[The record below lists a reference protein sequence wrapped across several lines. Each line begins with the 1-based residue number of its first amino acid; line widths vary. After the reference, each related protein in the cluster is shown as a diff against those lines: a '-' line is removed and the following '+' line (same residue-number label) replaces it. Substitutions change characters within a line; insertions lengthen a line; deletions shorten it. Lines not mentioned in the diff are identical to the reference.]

1 LQSSSYLLK
10 VGAVSE
16 RTFLEEIH
24 LKNVGVIT
32 QANLEFAKGLTVL
45 TGETGAG
52 KTMVLTALN
61 LVLGGKSESSLVRS
75 GEDRL
80 TASALFT
87 IPKKKIARFEN
98 LGIEVEDGSLSIS
111 RSVTTEGKSK
121 AVASGVSVSA
131 SVLSDASDYLVEI
144 HGQSSGLNIAKGS
157 KQRELLDRY
166 AGSSFETMLTSYQD
180 HLNTYQNVKSRITE
194 LKKNAAS
201 REESLAQLKLFNDS
215 FLKLKPLP
223 DELGAIDDEISRLS
237 SVEELRIAVTQA
249 MQALESEDSGVINA
263 LALAKK
269 SLDAIKSKDSKV
281 EKFSDD
287 FNEAFFVL
295 ADVVPELTSYLE
307 SLEAD
312 PERLDFLQ
320 ERKSAINSFIKKW
333 SNEGSADQGL
343 RDVIQKHSTISSSL
357 EDLTGGEQ
365 RIAELEKELSVCK
378 KNLVASAIEMTKE
391 RTNAAQK
398 LSSNVSNEM
407 HALSMPHTNLVI
419 EVASPNYES
428 GLKEGDFTTFGCDS
442 VSMYLQTHK
451 DGPLVSLAKGASGGE
466 MSRVMLALEVVLAA
480 SNPVGTYVF
489 DEVDAGVG
497 GAAAIEVGRRLH
509 ALSKDAQVI
518 VVTHLPQVAA
528 WGDQHYVVQKSSDG
542 TVVSSGVISVQGDE
556 RVSEIARMLAG
567 LQDSSSAKEHAA
579 ELLNMRLK
587 E

>member
-1 LQSSSYLLK
+1 M
-10 VGAVSE
+10 SE
-16 RTFLEEIH
+16 RTFLDEIN

-87 IPKKKIARFEN
+87 IPKKKIARFES

-166 AGSSFETMLTSYQD
+166 AGSSFETMLTSYQE
-180 HLNTYQNVKSRITE
+180 HLSTYQNVKSRITE

-201 REESLAQLKLFNDS
+201 REESLAQLKVFNDS

-263 LALAKK
+263 LATAKK
-269 SLDAIKSKDSKV
+269 SLDVIKSKDSKV

-320 ERKSAINSFIKKW
+320 ERKSAINAFIKKW
-333 SNEGSADQGL
+333 SNEGTADQGL

-391 RTNAAQK
+391 RTNAAQE

-419 EVASPNYES
+419 EVTSPNYES
-428 GLKEGDFTTFGCDS
+428 GLKESDFTTFGCDS

>member
-1 LQSSSYLLK
+1 LK

-24 LKNVGVIT
+24 LKNIGVIT
-32 QANLEFAKGLTVL
+32 HASLEFDKGLTVL

-80 TASALFT
+80 TASALFS
-87 IPKKKIARFEN
+87 IPKKKVLGFEE
-98 LGIEVEDGSLSIS
+98 LGIEIEDGSLSIS

-121 AVASGVSVSA
+121 AVASGVNVSA
-131 SVLSDASDYLVEI
+131 SALSDVSEHLVEI

-157 KQRELLDRY
+157 KQRELLDRF
-166 AGSSFETMLTSYQD
+166 AGSSLQNVLAIYQE
-180 HLNTYQNVKSRITE
+180 HLSTYQHTKNRIQE
-194 LKKNAAS
+194 LKKNTAS
-201 REESLAQLKLFNDS
+201 REESLAQLKLFSES
-215 FLKLKPLP
+215 FTKLKPVA
-223 DELGAIDDEISRLS
+223 DELSAIDDEISRLS

-249 MQALESEDSGVINA
+249 MQALESEDSGVIGA

-269 SLDAIKSKDSKV
+269 SLDAVKSKDSKV

-295 ADVVPELTSYLE
+295 ADVVPDLTSYLQ

-320 ERKSAINSFIKKW
+320 ERKSALNTFIKKW
-333 SNEGSADQGL
+333 SSEVTAEQGL
-343 RDVIQKHSTISSSL
+343 KDVIQKYSTISSSL
-357 EDLTGGEQ
+357 EDLSGGEE
-365 RIAELEKELSVCK
+365 RIAELEKELTAAK
-378 KNLVASAIEMTKE
+378 KSLVGSAKKLTEE
-391 RTNAAQK
+391 RTKSAQK
-398 LSSNVSNEM
+398 LSFKVSEEM

-419 EVASPNYES
+419 EVTPPNYES
-428 GLKEGDFTTFGCDS
+428 GLKESDFTTFGCDG
-442 VSMYLQTHK
+442 VSMFLQTHK
-451 DGPLVSLAKGASGGE
+451 DGPLVSLSKGASGGE

-509 ALSKDAQVI
+509 ALSKNAQVI

-528 WGDQHYVVQKSSDG
+528 WGDQHYVVEKSNDG
-542 TVVSSGVISVQGDE
+542 TVISSGVTSVQGEE
-556 RVSEIARMLAG
+556 RISEIARMLAG
-567 LQDSSSAKEHAA
+567 LQDSTSAKEHAA
-579 ELLNMRLK
+579 ELLNMRLQG
-587 E
+587 

>member
-1 LQSSSYLLK
+1 
-10 VGAVSE
+10 VSE
-16 RTFLEEIH
+16 RTFLDEIH

-87 IPKKKIARFEN
+87 IPKKKIARFES

>member
-1 LQSSSYLLK
+1 M
-10 VGAVSE
+10 SE

-24 LKNVGVIT
+24 LKNIGVIT
-32 QANLEFAKGLTVL
+32 HASLEFDKGLTVL

-80 TASALFT
+80 TASALFS
-87 IPKKKIARFEN
+87 IPKKKVLGFEE
-98 LGIEVEDGSLSIS
+98 LGIEIEDGSLSIS

-121 AVASGVSVSA
+121 AVASGVNVSA
-131 SVLSDASDYLVEI
+131 SALSDVSEHLVEI

-157 KQRELLDRY
+157 KQRELLDRF
-166 AGSSFETMLTSYQD
+166 AGSSLQNVLAIYQE
-180 HLNTYQNVKSRITE
+180 HLSTYQHTKNRIQE
-194 LKKNAAS
+194 LKKNTAS
-201 REESLAQLKLFNDS
+201 REESLAQLKLFSES
-215 FLKLKPLP
+215 FTKLKPVA
-223 DELGAIDDEISRLS
+223 DELSAIDDEISRLS

-249 MQALESEDSGVINA
+249 MQALESEDSGVIGA

-269 SLDAIKSKDSKV
+269 SLDAVKSKDSKV

-295 ADVVPELTSYLE
+295 ADVVPDLTSYLQ

-320 ERKSAINSFIKKW
+320 ERKSALNTFIKKW
-333 SNEGSADQGL
+333 SSEVTAEQGL
-343 RDVIQKHSTISSSL
+343 KDVIQKYSTISSSL
-357 EDLTGGEQ
+357 EDLSGGEE
-365 RIAELEKELSVCK
+365 RIAELEKELTAAK
-378 KNLVASAIEMTKE
+378 KSLVGSAKKLTEE
-391 RTNAAQK
+391 RTKSAQK
-398 LSSNVSNEM
+398 LSFKVSEEM

-419 EVASPNYES
+419 EVTPPNYES
-428 GLKEGDFTTFGCDS
+428 GLKESDFTTFGCDG
-442 VSMYLQTHK
+442 VSMFLQTHK
-451 DGPLVSLAKGASGGE
+451 DGPLVSLSKGASGGE

-509 ALSKDAQVI
+509 ALSKNAQVI

-528 WGDQHYVVQKSSDG
+528 WGDQHYVVEKSNDG
-542 TVVSSGVISVQGDE
+542 TVISSGVTSVQGEE
-556 RVSEIARMLAG
+556 RISEIARMLAG
-567 LQDSSSAKEHAA
+567 LQDSTSAKEHAA
-579 ELLNMRLK
+579 ELLNMRLQG
-587 E
+587 

>member
-1 LQSSSYLLK
+1 M
-10 VGAVSE
+10 SE

-223 DELGAIDDEISRLS
+223 DELGAIDDAISRLS

-419 EVASPNYES
+419 EVTSPSYES

>member
-1 LQSSSYLLK
+1 
-10 VGAVSE
+10 VSE
-16 RTFLEEIH
+16 RTFLDEIN

-87 IPKKKIARFEN
+87 IPKKKIARFES

-166 AGSSFETMLTSYQD
+166 AGSSFETMLTSYQE
-180 HLNTYQNVKSRITE
+180 HLSTYQNVKSRITE

-201 REESLAQLKLFNDS
+201 REESLAQLKVFNDS

-263 LALAKK
+263 LATAKK

-320 ERKSAINSFIKKW
+320 ERKSAINAFIKKW
-333 SNEGSADQGL
+333 SNEGTADQGL

-419 EVASPNYES
+419 EVTSPNYES

>member
-1 LQSSSYLLK
+1 
-10 VGAVSE
+10 
-16 RTFLEEIH
+16 
-24 LKNVGVIT
+24 
-32 QANLEFAKGLTVL
+32 
-45 TGETGAG
+45 
-52 KTMVLTALN
+52 
-61 LVLGGKSESSLVRS
+61 
-75 GEDRL
+75 
-80 TASALFT
+80 
-87 IPKKKIARFEN
+87 
-98 LGIEVEDGSLSIS
+98 
-111 RSVTTEGKSK
+111 
-121 AVASGVSVSA
+121 
-131 SVLSDASDYLVEI
+131 LVEI

>member
-1 LQSSSYLLK
+1 M
-10 VGAVSE
+10 SE